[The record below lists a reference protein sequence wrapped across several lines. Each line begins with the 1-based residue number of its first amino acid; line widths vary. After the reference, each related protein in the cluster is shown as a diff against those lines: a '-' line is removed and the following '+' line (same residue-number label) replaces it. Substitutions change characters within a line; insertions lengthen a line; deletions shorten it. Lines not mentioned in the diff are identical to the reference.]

1 MPYMFS
7 IDSIWQAPAEQDDA
21 NIAWTRDFWQRM
33 TPHSDRGRIYLNFP
47 GLGEEGDELVRSSFG
62 ANFAR
67 LAEIKRRYDP
77 DNLFRFNQNIRPG

>member
-7 IDSIWQAPAEQDDA
+7 IDSVWEAASDDAA
-21 NIAWTRDFWQRM
+21 NIAWTREFWQRM

-47 GLGEEGDELVRSSFG
+47 GLGEEGEDLVRSSYG

-67 LAEIKRRYDP
+67 LAEIKRRYDS
-77 DNLFRFNQNIRPG
+77 DNLFRFNQNIRPV